1 MYPHR
6 ECSSSTNLCQF
17 TATLVA
23 SISDSKE
30 DGCTVIAVVFTWS
43 HSEPRS
49 QAHLRLSQYCGT
61 RVHGKGSHCA
71 PLLSLAILQ
80 KIRPVPFWCRPFFV
94 FSKVLYLWY
103 HLLAELIE
111 MPIDTVDIFGSD
123 QIGIHLAT
131 VGDVIFHP
139 PELTKP
145 VKDVIDKVI
154 GLESCE
160 LTIGGSNLIGAL
172 LAGNSKGMAV
182 ADIATEKDIDTLTA
196 FGDVVVMEGGVN
208 TAGNLLLVNENGA
221 VASPS
226 IPAEGLEIISEVM
239 AVNVA
244 ATTIAGQDVV
254 GSLGVCND
262 QGILLHPDVT
272 PEEVLLIEEVLKIPP
287 MVGTACFGS
296 PYVGAGICAS
306 NNGALAG
313 SETTGPEMNRIED
326 ALGLL

>member
-1 MYPHR
+1 MPIH
-6 ECSSSTNLCQF
+6 CD
-17 TATLVA
+17 A
-23 SISDSKE
+23 SRIHIRFE
-30 DGCTVIAVVFTWS
+30 RRW
-43 HSEPRS
+43 
-49 QAHLRLSQYCGT
+49 
-61 RVHGKGSHCA
+61 VHGHSGGVYLVSSRTQKSSPPA
-71 PLLSLAILQ
+71 SLPILWYESPRERKSLCPSSFTRNPPKNQ
-80 KIRPVPFWCRPFFV
+80 AGTVLVPAFFC